1 MSKNTVNFMLH
12 IKVYKSING
21 NAYNYLLKSRDFFLV
36 RTCTVFGNRFA
47 DINLKGDLFGGV
59 TTAIISLPLALAFG
73 VASGAG
79 AEAGLWGA
87 IMVGFFAALFGGS
100 SSLISEPTGPMTVIM
115 TAVLT
120 SMMAKY
126 PETGMAMSFT
136 VVIMAGAFQVL
147 LGTLKLGKYI
157 TLMPYSVISG
167 FMSGIGVILIIL
179 QISPLLGHLAPAG
192 GVIGTLSALPD
203 NILNLKFSEL
213 FLGLLTLGILFFL
226 PQKYRRYVPAQ
237 LIALVAVTLL
247 SVIFFDTDSIRRIGE
262 IPAGLP
268 SLVLPHINADMFTT
282 MVIDALVLG
291 TLGCIDTLLTAVIGD
306 SLTRKEHDSD
316 KELRGQGLANII
328 SGLFGALPGAGATMG
343 TVTNIQVGARSPLS
357 GIIRALVLAL
367 VVLVAGGLTEPIP
380 MAVLAGIAVY
390 VGFNIL
396 DWSFIQRAH
405 KVNVQGMAIMYGV
418 MLLTVFVD
426 LIVAVGLGV
435 FISNIIIIEQ
445 LSRVQAR
452 QVKAISDADENS
464 VPLTDSE
471 RGLLDK
477 ANGKVLFFYLS
488 GPMIFSVSKAISQQH
503 SSISDYD
510 VMILDLTDVPMID
523 VTVGLAL
530 ENAIKDALDARCE
543 VLLLCPNINTRQ
555 QLEKFHVL
563 TLVPEGNTYL
573 FRYEALQASLKYV
586 KNTDL
591 LEPT

>member
-1 MSKNTVNFMLH
+1 ML
-12 IKVYKSING
+12 
-21 NAYNYLLKSRDFFLV
+21 
-36 RTCTVFGNRFA
+36 GNRFEN
-47 DINLKGDLFGGV
+47 INLKGDLFGGV

-100 SSLISEPTGPMTVIM
+100 TTLISEPTGPMTVIM
-115 TAVLT
+115 TAILT

-136 VVIMAGAFQVL
+136 VVMMAGAFQIL
-147 LGTLKLGKYI
+147 LGTLKLGKYV

-179 QISPLLGHLAPAG
+179 QLSPLLGHSAPAG
-192 GVIGTLSALPD
+192 GVLGTISALPD
-203 NILNLKFSEL
+203 TLSNINFSEL
-213 FLGLLTLGILFFL
+213 LLGILTLAVLIYF
-226 PQKYRRYVPAQ
+226 PKKYRKYVPAQ
-237 LIALVAVTLL
+237 LVALVSITLL
-247 SVIFFDTDSIRRIGE
+247 SVLLFDIDSIRRIGE

-268 SLVLPHINADMFTT
+268 SLVIPHFNADMFTT

-343 TVTNIQVGARSPLS
+343 TVTNIQVGARTPLS
-357 GIIRALVLAL
+357 GMIRAAVLAL

-390 VGFNIL
+390 VGLNIL

-405 KVNVQGMAIMYGV
+405 KVSIQGMAIMYGV

-426 LIVAVGLGV
+426 LIAAVGLGV
-435 FISNIIIIEQ
+435 FISNIIIIDK
-445 LSRVQAR
+445 LSKVQAR
-452 QVKAISDADENS
+452 KVKAISDGDDNV
-464 VPLTDSE
+464 VPLSKRE
-471 RGLLDK
+471 REILDK
-477 ANGKVLFFYLS
+477 ADGKVLFFYLS
-488 GPMIFSVSKAISQQH
+488 GPMIFSVSKAISRQH
-503 SSISDYD
+503 ASIADYQ

-530 ENAIKDALDARCE
+530 ENAIKDALDANCE
-543 VLLLCPNINTRQ
+543 VLLVCPNIETRQ
-555 QLEKFHVL
+555 QLEKFHIL
-563 TLVPEGNTYL
+563 TLISKENNYL
-573 FRYEALQASLKYV
+573 NREKALQTALTHVS
-586 KNTDL
+586 T
-591 LEPT
+591 

>member
-1 MSKNTVNFMLH
+1 M
-12 IKVYKSING
+12 
-21 NAYNYLLKSRDFFLV
+21 FL
-36 RTCTVFGNRFA
+36 NRFEN
-47 DINLKGDLFGGV
+47 INLKGDIFGGV

-87 IMVGFFAALFGGS
+87 IMVGFFAAIFGGS
-100 SSLISEPTGPMTVIM
+100 TTLISEPTGPMTVIM
-115 TAVLT
+115 TAILT

-136 VVIMAGAFQVL
+136 VVIMAGAFQIV

-179 QISPLLGHLAPAG
+179 QLSPLLGHSAPPG
-192 GVIGTLSALPD
+192 GVVGTLSELPSTLV
-203 NILNLKFSEL
+203 NVELGEL
-213 FLGLLTLGILFFL
+213 FLGLLTLGVLFYF
-226 PQKYRRYVPAQ
+226 PKQYRKYIPAQ
-237 LIALVAVTLL
+237 LVALVAVTLL
-247 SVIFFDTDSIRRIGE
+247 SIVLFDTDSIRRIGE

-268 SLVLPHINADMFTT
+268 SLVLPHFNTEMFTT

-316 KELRGQGLANII
+316 KELRGQGIANMI
-328 SGLFGALPGAGATMG
+328 SGFFGALPGAGATMG
-343 TVTNIQVGARSPLS
+343 TVTNIQVGARSPVS
-357 GIIRALVLAL
+357 GIVRALVLAL

-405 KVNVQGMAIMYGV
+405 KVSVQGMVIMYGV

-445 LSRVQAR
+445 LSREQAR
-452 QVKAISDADENS
+452 KVKAISDADEND
-464 VPLTDSE
+464 VPLTDNE
-471 RGLLDK
+471 RAILDK

-488 GPMIFSVSKAISQQH
+488 GPMIFSVSKAISRQH
-503 SSISDYD
+503 TSISDYQ
-510 VMILDLTDVPMID
+510 VMILDLTDVPMLD
-523 VTVGLAL
+523 VTVALAL
-530 ENAIKDALDARCE
+530 ENAIKDALDANCE
-543 VLLLCPNINTRQ
+543 VLLLCPNSKTRQ
-555 QLEKFHVL
+555 QLEKFSIL
-563 TLVPEGNTYL
+563 ASLANDKNYASRE
-573 FRYEALQASLKYV
+573 EALQAALDYV
-586 KNTDL
+586 LAK
-591 LEPT
+591 

>member
-1 MSKNTVNFMLH
+1 ML
-12 IKVYKSING
+12 G
-21 NAYNYLLKSRDFFLV
+21 D
-36 RTCTVFGNRFA
+36 RFQ
-47 DINLKGDLFGGV
+47 DMNLKGDLFGGV
-59 TTAIISLPLALAFG
+59 TTAVISLPLALAFG

-87 IMVGFFAALFGGS
+87 IMVGFFAALWGGS
-100 SSLISEPTGPMTVIM
+100 TTLISEPTGPMTVIM

-126 PETGMAMSFT
+126 PETGMAMAFT
-136 VVIMAGAFQVL
+136 IVMMAGAFQVL
-147 LGTLKLGKYI
+147 LGTLKLGKYV

-167 FMSGIGVILIIL
+167 FMSGIGVILILL
-179 QISPLLGHLAPAG
+179 QISPLLGQAAPAG
-192 GVIGTLSALPD
+192 GVMGTLSELPD
-203 NILNLKFSEL
+203 ILANIKFGEL
-213 FLGLLTLGILFFL
+213 FLGVLTLGILFFL
-226 PQKYRRYVPAQ
+226 PKEYRKYVPAQ

-247 SVIFFDTDSIRRIGE
+247 SMIIFDTDSIRRIGE

-268 SLVLPHINADMFTT
+268 SLVIPHFNAEMFTA

-316 KELRGQGLANII
+316 KELRGQGFANMI

-357 GIIRALVLAL
+357 GIIRAAVLAL
-367 VVLVAGGLTEPIP
+367 VVLIAGGLTEPIP

-405 KVNVQGMAIMYGV
+405 KVSVQGMAIMYGV
-418 MLLTVFVD
+418 MFLTVFVD

-435 FISNIIIIEQ
+435 FISNILVIEQ
-445 LSRVQAR
+445 LSREQTRTVR
-452 QVKAISDADENS
+452 SISDTDGDDDDL
-464 VPLTDSE
+464 PLTEDE
-471 RGLLDK
+471 RAILDRAHGKLLF
-477 ANGKVLFFYLS
+477 LYLS
-488 GPMIFSVSKAISQQH
+488 GPMIFSVSKAISRQH
-503 SSISDYD
+503 TSVSDYE

-530 ENAIKDALDARCE
+530 ENAIKDALDAQCE
-543 VLLLCPNINTRQ
+543 VFLLCPNEQTLQ
-555 QLEKFHVL
+555 ELEKFHVVD
-563 TLVPEGNTYL
+563 LVPNSNTYSL
-573 FRYEALQASLKYV
+573 RRDALEAALKYIEGS
-586 KNTDL
+586 NSTD
-591 LEPT
+591 EIPVT

>member
-1 MSKNTVNFMLH
+1 M
-12 IKVYKSING
+12 
-21 NAYNYLLKSRDFFLV
+21 
-36 RTCTVFGNRFA
+36 FGDRFN

-87 IMVGFFAALFGGS
+87 ILVGLFAALFGGS
-100 SSLISEPTGPMTVIM
+100 STLISEPTGPMTVIM

-120 SMMAKY
+120 SMVAKY
-126 PETGMAMSFT
+126 PESGIAISFT
-136 VVIMAGAFQVL
+136 IVMMAGAFQVL
-147 LGTLKLGKYI
+147 IGTLKLGKYI
-157 TLMPYSVISG
+157 TLMPYSVVSG

-179 QISPLLGHLAPAG
+179 QLSPLLGHAAPAG
-192 GVIGTLSALPD
+192 GVLGTLSALPETIS
-203 NILNLKFSEL
+203 NMKFSEF
-213 FLGLLTLGILFFL
+213 FLGLLTLGILFFF
-226 PQKYRRYVPAQ
+226 PKQYRKYVPAQ
-237 LIALVAVTLL
+237 LVALVAVTLL
-247 SVIFFDTDSIRRIGE
+247 SVIIFDFDDVRRIGE
-262 IPAGLP
+262 IPTGLP
-268 SLVLPHINADMFTT
+268 SLVVPVINGEIFTA

-316 KELRGQGLANII
+316 KELRGQGLANMI

-357 GIIRALVLAL
+357 GVIRALILAL
-367 VVLVAGGLTEPIP
+367 VVLVASGLTEPIP

-390 VGFNIL
+390 VGFGIL

-405 KVNVQGMAIMYGV
+405 RVSVQGMAIMYGV

-435 FISNIIIIEQ
+435 FISNILIIER
-445 LSRVQAR
+445 LSRVQAK
-452 QVKAISDADENS
+452 QVKAISDADEND

-471 RGLLDK
+471 RGLLDR

-488 GPMIFSVSKAISQQH
+488 GPMIFSVSKAISRQH
-503 SSISDYD
+503 SSISDYEA
-510 VMILDLTDVPMID
+510 MILDLTDVPMID

-530 ENAIKDALDARCE
+530 ENAIKDAQEAQCD
-543 VLLLCPNINTRQ
+543 VYLLCPNERVRE

-563 TLVPEGNTYL
+563 DLVPDENTFK
-573 FRYEALQASLKYV
+573 FRYEALNAAVNKVEQDEHQGAFV
-586 KNTDL
+586 
-591 LEPT
+591 

>member
-1 MSKNTVNFMLH
+1 MF
-12 IKVYKSING
+12 G
-21 NAYNYLLKSRDFFLV
+21 SRFK
-36 RTCTVFGNRFA
+36 
-47 DINLKGDLFGGV
+47 DINFKGDIFGGV

-87 IMVGFFAALFGGS
+87 IMVGLFASLFGGS
-100 SSLISEPTGPMTVIM
+100 NTLISEPTGPMTVIM

-120 SMMAKY
+120 SMMTKY
-126 PETGMAMSFT
+126 PETGMAMTFT
-136 VVIMAGAFQVL
+136 VVMMAGAFQIL
-147 LGTLKLGKYI
+147 LGTLKMGKYV

-179 QISPLLGHLAPAG
+179 QLSPLLGHAAPAG
-192 GVIGTLSALPD
+192 GVLGTLSALPET
-203 NILNLKFSEL
+203 ISNLKFNEL
-213 FLGLLTLGILFFL
+213 FLGLLTLGILFFF
-226 PQKYRRYVPAQ
+226 PKKYRKYVPAQ
-237 LIALVAVTLL
+237 LVALVAVTLL
-247 SVIFFDTDSIRRIGE
+247 SVMLFDTEDIRRIGE

-268 SLVLPHINADMFTT
+268 SLVAPHIDPDMFVE

-316 KELRGQGLANII
+316 KELRGQGLANMI

-357 GIIRALVLAL
+357 GVVRALVLAL

-405 KVNVQGMAIMYGV
+405 KVSFSGMAIMYGV

-435 FISNIIIIEQ
+435 FVSNIMVIER
-445 LSRVQAR
+445 LSREQAR
-452 QVKAISDADENS
+452 QVKAISDADEDD

-471 RGLLDK
+471 RGLLDR
-477 ANGKVLFFYLS
+477 ANGRVLFFYLS
-488 GPMIFSVSKAISQQH
+488 GPMIFSVSKAISRQH
-503 SSISDYD
+503 TSISDYD
-510 VMILDLTDVPMID
+510 VMILDLTDVPMLD

-530 ENAIKDALDARCE
+530 ENAIKDALDAHCE
-543 VLLLCPNINTRQ
+543 VYLLCPNQRTRE
-555 QLEKFHVL
+555 QLEKFHVID
-563 TLVPEGNTYL
+563 LVPDNNMYQ
-573 FRYEALQASLKYV
+573 FRYEALNAAVAHVESDQYQRMTA
-586 KNTDL
+586 
-591 LEPT
+591 

>member
-1 MSKNTVNFMLH
+1 M
-12 IKVYKSING
+12 
-21 NAYNYLLKSRDFFLV
+21 
-36 RTCTVFGNRFA
+36 FGNRFK

-59 TTAIISLPLALAFG
+59 TTAVISLPLALAFG

-100 SSLISEPTGPMTVIM
+100 TSLISEPTGPMTVIM

-126 PETGMAMSFT
+126 PETGMAISFT
-136 VVIMAGAFQVL
+136 VVMMAGAFQIL

-179 QISPLLGHLAPAG
+179 QLSPLLGHAAPTG
-192 GVIGTLSALPD
+192 GVMGTLVELPNTLL
-203 NILNLKFSEL
+203 NINFSEL
-213 FLGLLTLGILFFL
+213 FLGLLTLAILFFL
-226 PQKYRRYVPAQ
+226 PKQYRKYVPAQ
-237 LIALVAVTLL
+237 LVALVAITLL
-247 SVIFFDTDSIRRIGE
+247 SIILFNNDSIRRIGE
-262 IPAGLP
+262 IPTGLP
-268 SLVLPHINADMFTT
+268 SMIIPHFNMEIFTT

-316 KELRGQGLANII
+316 KELRGQGFANMI
-328 SGLFGALPGAGATMG
+328 SGFFGALPGAGATMG

-405 KVNVQGMAIMYGV
+405 KISVPGMAIMYGV

-426 LIVAVGLGV
+426 LIAAVGLGV
-435 FISNIIIIEQ
+435 FISNILIIER
-445 LSRVQAR
+445 LSREQVR
-452 QVKAISDADENS
+452 QVRTISDADGDD
-464 VPLTDSE
+464 VPLSDSE
-471 RGLLDK
+471 RALLDR
-477 ANGKVLFFYLS
+477 ANGKLLFLYLS
-488 GPMIFSVSKAISQQH
+488 GPMIFSVSKAISRQH
-503 SSISDYD
+503 TSVADYE

-523 VTVGLAL
+523 MTVGLAL
-530 ENAIKDALDARCE
+530 ENAIKDAQDANCE
-543 VLLLCPNINTRQ
+543 VFLLCPNKQTQQ
-555 QLEKFHVL
+555 QLEKFNVVD
-563 TLVPEGNTYL
+563 LVPGGNTYSH
-573 FRYEALQASLKYV
+573 RYEALQAALKYLDNNEV
-586 KNTDL
+586 SIAAQ
-591 LEPT
+591 PI

>member
-1 MSKNTVNFMLH
+1 L
-12 IKVYKSING
+12 
-21 NAYNYLLKSRDFFLV
+21 
-36 RTCTVFGNRFA
+36 FGNRFN
-47 DINLKGDLFGGV
+47 DISLKGDIFGGV

-100 SSLISEPTGPMTVIM
+100 TSLISEPTGPMTVIM

-120 SMMAKY
+120 SMVAKY
-126 PETGMAMSFT
+126 PESGMAMAFT
-136 VVIMAGAFQVL
+136 VVMMAGAFQIL
-147 LGTLKLGKYI
+147 LGTLKLGKYV

-179 QISPLLGHLAPAG
+179 QMSPLLGHPAPAG
-192 GVIGTLSALPD
+192 GVIGTLSELP
-203 NILNLKFSEL
+203 NTLSNLKVGEL
-213 FLGLLTLGILFFL
+213 FLGLLTLSVLFFF
-226 PQKYRRYVPAQ
+226 PKKYRKYVPAQ
-237 LIALVAVTLL
+237 LVALVSVTLL
-247 SVIFFDTDSIRRIGE
+247 SVIMFDTDSIRRIGE

-268 SLVLPHINADMFTT
+268 SLVIPHFNADMFMT
-282 MVIDALVLG
+282 MVVDALVLG

-316 KELRGQGLANII
+316 KELRGQGLANMI

-357 GIIRALVLAL
+357 GIVRALVLAL
-367 VVLVAGGLTEPIP
+367 VVLIAGSLTEPIP

-405 KVNVQGMAIMYGV
+405 KISVQGMGVMYGV

-426 LIVAVGLGV
+426 LIIAVGLGV

-445 LSRVQAR
+445 LSRAQAKH
-452 QVKAISDADENS
+452 VKAISDTDQNV
-464 VPLTDSE
+464 VPLTDGE
-471 RGLLDK
+471 RELLDK

-488 GPMIFSVSKAISQQH
+488 GPMIFSVSKAISRQH
-503 SSISDYD
+503 TTVGDYEA
-510 VMILDLTDVPMID
+510 MILDLTDVPMVD

-530 ENAIKDALDARCE
+530 ENAIKDAQDAQCE
-543 VLLLCPNINTRQ
+543 VFLLCPNKDTRE
-555 QLEKFHVL
+555 QLGKFDL
-563 TLVPEGNTYL
+563 LKMVPKKNTYE
-573 FRYEALQASLKYV
+573 FRSEALQAALNYV
-586 KNTDL
+586 DKEKLTIHC
-591 LEPT
+591 

>member
-1 MSKNTVNFMLH
+1 MR
-12 IKVYKSING
+12 KSI
-21 NAYNYLLKSRDFFLV
+21 
-36 RTCTVFGNRFA
+36 VFRGRFA
-47 DINLKGDLFGGV
+47 DIDLKGDVFGGV

-87 IMVGFFAALFGGS
+87 ILVGLFAALFGGS
-100 SSLISEPTGPMTVIM
+100 STLISEPTGPMTVIM
-115 TAVLT
+115 TAILT
-120 SMMAKY
+120 SMVARY
-126 PETGMAMSFT
+126 PEAGLAVSFT
-136 VVIMAGAFQVL
+136 VVMMAGAFQIV

-179 QISPLLGHLAPAG
+179 QLSPLLGQAAPAG
-192 GVIGTLSALPD
+192 GVMGTLTALPE
-203 NILNLKFSEL
+203 IISQMKFSEL

-226 PQKYRRYVPAQ
+226 PAQYRKQVPVQ
-237 LIALVAVTLL
+237 LVALVGVTLV
-247 SVIFFDTDSIRRIGE
+247 SVLLFDREEIRRIGV

-268 SLVLPHINADMFTT
+268 SFVIPTFNAEMFTT

-316 KELRGQGLANII
+316 KELRGQGLANMIA
-328 SGLFGALPGAGATMG
+328 GLFGALPGAGATMG

-357 GIIRALVLAL
+357 GVVRALVLAL

-405 KVNVQGMAIMYGV
+405 KVSVQGMAIMYGV

-435 FISNIIIIEQ
+435 FISNILIIER
-445 LSRVQAR
+445 LSREQAR
-452 QVKAISDADENS
+452 QVKAISDADEND

-471 RGLLDK
+471 RALLDQ

-488 GPMIFSVSKAISQQH
+488 GPMIFSVSKAIARQH
-503 SSISDYD
+503 NHISDYEA
-510 VMILDLTDVPMID
+510 MILDLTDVPMID

-530 ENAIKDALDARCE
+530 ENAINDALDAHCA
-543 VLLLCPNINTRQ
+543 VYLLCPNVHTKQ
-555 QLEKFHVL
+555 QLEKFHIL
-563 TLVPEGNTYL
+563 DLVPTEQTFS
-573 FRYEALQASLKYV
+573 FRYEALNAAV
-586 KNTDL
+586 KQVAQNR
-591 LEPT
+591 

>member
-1 MSKNTVNFMLH
+1 MF
-12 IKVYKSING
+12 G
-21 NAYNYLLKSRDFFLV
+21 SRFK
-36 RTCTVFGNRFA
+36 
-47 DINLKGDLFGGV
+47 DINFKGDIFGGV

-87 IMVGFFAALFGGS
+87 IMVGLFASLFGGS
-100 SSLISEPTGPMTVIM
+100 NTLISEPTGPMTVIM

-126 PETGMAMSFT
+126 PETGMAMTFT
-136 VVIMAGAFQVL
+136 VVMMAGAFQIL
-147 LGTLKLGKYI
+147 LGTLKMGKYV

-179 QISPLLGHLAPAG
+179 QLSPLLGHAAPTG
-192 GVIGTLSALPD
+192 GVLGTLSALPET
-203 NILNLKFSEL
+203 ISNLKFNEL
-213 FLGLLTLGILFFL
+213 FLGLLTLGILFFF
-226 PQKYRRYVPAQ
+226 PKKYRKYVPAQ
-237 LIALVAVTLL
+237 LVALVAVTLL
-247 SVIFFDTDSIRRIGE
+247 SVMLFDKEDIRRIGE

-268 SLVLPHINADMFTT
+268 SLVAPHIDPDMFVE

-316 KELRGQGLANII
+316 KELRGQGLANMI

-357 GIIRALVLAL
+357 GVVRALVLAL

-405 KVNVQGMAIMYGV
+405 KVSFSGMAIMYGV

-435 FISNIIIIEQ
+435 FVSNIMIIER
-445 LSRVQAR
+445 LSREQAR
-452 QVKAISDADENS
+452 QVKAISDADEDD

-471 RGLLDK
+471 RGLLDR
-477 ANGKVLFFYLS
+477 ANGRVLFFYLS
-488 GPMIFSVSKAISQQH
+488 GPMIFSVSKAISRQH
-503 SSISDYD
+503 TSISDYD
-510 VMILDLTDVPMID
+510 VMILDLTDVPMLD

-543 VLLLCPNINTRQ
+543 VYLLCPNQRTRE
-555 QLEKFHVL
+555 QLEKFHVID
-563 TLVPEGNTYL
+563 LVPDNNMYQ
-573 FRYEALQASLKYV
+573 FRYEALNAAVAHVESDHYQRMTA
-586 KNTDL
+586 
-591 LEPT
+591 

>member
-1 MSKNTVNFMLH
+1 MFR
-12 IKVYKSING
+12 G
-21 NAYNYLLKSRDFFLV
+21 
-36 RTCTVFGNRFA
+36 RFA
-47 DINLKGDLFGGV
+47 DIDLKGDVFGGV

-87 IMVGFFAALFGGS
+87 ILVGLFAALFGGS
-100 SSLISEPTGPMTVIM
+100 STLISEPTGPMTVIM
-115 TAVLT
+115 TAILT
-120 SMMAKY
+120 SMVSRY
-126 PETGMAMSFT
+126 PETGLAVSFT
-136 VVIMAGAFQVL
+136 VVMMAGAFQIV

-179 QISPLLGHLAPAG
+179 QLSPLLGQAAPAG
-192 GVIGTLSALPD
+192 GVMGTLTALPE
-203 NILNLKFSEL
+203 IISQMKFSEL

-226 PQKYRRYVPAQ
+226 PAQYRKQVPVQ
-237 LIALVAVTLL
+237 LVALVGVTLV
-247 SVIFFDTDSIRRIGE
+247 SVLLFDSEEIRRIGV

-268 SLVLPHINADMFTT
+268 SFVIPTFNAEMFTT

-316 KELRGQGLANII
+316 KELRGQGLANMIA
-328 SGLFGALPGAGATMG
+328 GLLGALPGAGATMG

-357 GIIRALVLAL
+357 GVVRALVLAL

-405 KVNVQGMAIMYGV
+405 KVSVQGMAIMYGV

-435 FISNIIIIEQ
+435 FISNILIIER
-445 LSRVQAR
+445 LSREQAR
-452 QVKAISDADENS
+452 QVKAISDADEND

-471 RGLLDK
+471 RALLDQ

-488 GPMIFSVSKAISQQH
+488 GPMIFSVSKAIARQH
-503 SSISDYD
+503 NHISDYEA
-510 VMILDLTDVPMID
+510 MILDLTDVPMID

-530 ENAIKDALDARCE
+530 ENAINDALDAHCA
-543 VLLLCPNINTRQ
+543 VYLLCPNVHTKQ
-555 QLEKFHVL
+555 QLEKFHIL
-563 TLVPEGNTYL
+563 DLVPTEQTFS
-573 FRYEALQASLKYV
+573 FRYEALNAAV
-586 KNTDL
+586 KQVAQNR
-591 LEPT
+591 

>member
-1 MSKNTVNFMLH
+1 MF
-12 IKVYKSING
+12 G
-21 NAYNYLLKSRDFFLV
+21 SRFK
-36 RTCTVFGNRFA
+36 
-47 DINLKGDLFGGV
+47 DINFKGDIFGGV

-87 IMVGFFAALFGGS
+87 IMVGLFASLFGGS
-100 SSLISEPTGPMTVIM
+100 NTLISEPTGPMTVIM

-126 PETGMAMSFT
+126 PETGMAMTFT
-136 VVIMAGAFQVL
+136 VVMMAGAFQIL
-147 LGTLKLGKYI
+147 LGTLKMGKYV

-179 QISPLLGHLAPAG
+179 QLSPLLGHAAPTG
-192 GVIGTLSALPD
+192 GVLGTLSALPET
-203 NILNLKFSEL
+203 ISNLKFNEL
-213 FLGLLTLGILFFL
+213 FLGLLTLGILFFF
-226 PQKYRRYVPAQ
+226 PKKYRKYVPAQ
-237 LIALVAVTLL
+237 LVALVAVTLL
-247 SVIFFDTDSIRRIGE
+247 SVMLFDTEDIRRIGE

-268 SLVLPHINADMFTT
+268 SLVAPHIDPDMFVE

-316 KELRGQGLANII
+316 KELRGQGLANMI

-357 GIIRALVLAL
+357 GVVRALVLAL

-405 KVNVQGMAIMYGV
+405 KVSFAGMAIMYGV

-435 FISNIIIIEQ
+435 FVSNIMIIER
-445 LSRVQAR
+445 LSREQAR
-452 QVKAISDADENS
+452 QVKAISDADEDD

-471 RGLLDK
+471 RGLLDR
-477 ANGKVLFFYLS
+477 ANGRVLFFYLS
-488 GPMIFSVSKAISQQH
+488 GPMIFSVSKAISRQH
-503 SSISDYD
+503 TSISDYD
-510 VMILDLTDVPMID
+510 VMILDLTDVPMLD

-543 VLLLCPNINTRQ
+543 VYLLCPNQRTRE
-555 QLEKFHVL
+555 QLEKFHVID
-563 TLVPEGNTYL
+563 LVPDNNMYQ
-573 FRYEALQASLKYV
+573 FRYEALNAAVAHVESDQYQRMTA
-586 KNTDL
+586 
-591 LEPT
+591 

>member
-1 MSKNTVNFMLH
+1 M
-12 IKVYKSING
+12 
-21 NAYNYLLKSRDFFLV
+21 
-36 RTCTVFGNRFA
+36 VFGQRFEN
-47 DINLKGDLFGGV
+47 INLKGDLFGGV

-87 IMVGFFAALFGGS
+87 IMVGLFASLFGGS
-100 SSLISEPTGPMTVIM
+100 STLISEPTGPMTVIM

-120 SMMAKY
+120 SMVAKY
-126 PETGMAMSFT
+126 PETGIAMTFT
-136 VVIMAGAFQVL
+136 VVMMAGAFQIL

-179 QISPLLGHLAPAG
+179 QLSPLLGHAAPSG

-203 NILNLKFSEL
+203 TLSNLDIKEL
-213 FLGLLTLGILFFL
+213 FLGLLTLAVLFLF
-226 PQKYRRYVPAQ
+226 PQHYRKYVPAQ
-237 LIALVAVTLL
+237 LVALVAVTLI
-247 SVIFFDTDSIRRIGE
+247 SVIIFDMDSIRRIGE

-268 SLVLPHINADMFTT
+268 SIVIPTINSDMFMT

-316 KELRGQGLANII
+316 KELRGQGLANMI

-357 GIIRALVLAL
+357 GVFRAAVLAL

-405 KVNVQGMAIMYGV
+405 KVSVQGMAIMYGV

-435 FISNIIIIEQ
+435 FISNIIIIER
-445 LSRVQAR
+445 LSREQAR
-452 QVKAISDADENS
+452 QVKAISDADEDD
-464 VPLTDSE
+464 VPLTESE

-488 GPMIFSVSKAISQQH
+488 GPMIFSVSKAISRQH
-503 SSISDYD
+503 TSISDYE

-530 ENAIKDALDARCE
+530 ENAINDALDANCK
-543 VLLLCPNINTRQ
+543 VYLLCPNKQTRE
-555 QLEKFHVL
+555 QLEKFHV
-563 TLVPEGNTYL
+563 TDLVPDENTFK
-573 FRYEALQASLKYV
+573 FRYEALKSAIKYV
-586 KNTDL
+586 SPN
-591 LEPT
+591 EE

>member
-1 MSKNTVNFMLH
+1 MV
-12 IKVYKSING
+12 
-21 NAYNYLLKSRDFFLV
+21 D
-36 RTCTVFGNRFA
+36 NRFEH
-47 DINLKGDLFGGV
+47 ISVKGDIFGGV

-87 IMVGFFAALFGGS
+87 IMVGFFAAIFGGS
-100 SSLISEPTGPMTVIM
+100 TTLISEPTGPMTVIM

-136 VVIMAGAFQVL
+136 VVMMAGAFQIL

-179 QISPLLGHLAPAG
+179 QLSPLLGSPTPTG

-203 NILNLKFSEL
+203 TIVNVHAGEL
-213 FLGLLTLGILFFL
+213 FLGLLTLGVLFYF
-226 PQKYRRYVPAQ
+226 PKEYRKYVPAQ
-237 LIALVAVTLL
+237 LVALVAITLL
-247 SVIFFDTDSIRRIGE
+247 SIVIFDTDSIRRIGE

-268 SLVLPHINADMFTT
+268 SLVMPHFNAEMFTT

-316 KELRGQGLANII
+316 KELRGQGIANML

-343 TVTNIQVGARSPLS
+343 TVTNIQVGARSPIS
-357 GIIRALVLAL
+357 GMVRALVLAL

-390 VGFNIL
+390 VGINIL

-405 KVNVQGMAIMYGV
+405 KVNIQGMAIMYGV
-418 MLLTVFVD
+418 MFLTVFVD
-426 LIVAVGLGV
+426 LIAAVGLGV

-445 LSRVQAR
+445 LSRAQAK
-452 QVKAISDADENS
+452 QVKAISDADND
-464 VPLTDSE
+464 VPLTKIE
-471 RGLLDK
+471 REMLDK
-477 ANGKVLFFYLS
+477 AQGKVLFFYLS
-488 GPMIFSVSKAISQQH
+488 GPMIFSVSKAISRQH
-503 SSISDYD
+503 SSIADYQ

-530 ENAIKDALDARCE
+530 ENAIKDAVDTQCE
-543 VLLLCPNINTRQ
+543 VLLLCPNTQTYQ
-555 QLEKFHVL
+555 QLEKFHIL
-563 TLVPEGNTYL
+563 ELISEGNNCQT
-573 FRYEALQASLKYV
+573 REQALEMALKYV
-586 KNTDL
+586 QENQA
-591 LEPT
+591 

>member
-1 MSKNTVNFMLH
+1 MF
-12 IKVYKSING
+12 G
-21 NAYNYLLKSRDFFLV
+21 SRFK
-36 RTCTVFGNRFA
+36 
-47 DINLKGDLFGGV
+47 DINFKGDIFGGV

-73 VASGAG
+73 VASGVG

-87 IMVGFFAALFGGS
+87 IMVGLFASLFGGS
-100 SSLISEPTGPMTVIM
+100 NTLISEPTGPMTVIM

-126 PETGMAMSFT
+126 PETGMAMTFT
-136 VVIMAGAFQVL
+136 VVMMAGAFQIL
-147 LGTLKLGKYI
+147 LGTLKMGKYV

-179 QISPLLGHLAPAG
+179 QLSPLLGHAAPTG
-192 GVIGTLSALPD
+192 GVLGTLSALPET
-203 NILNLKFSEL
+203 ISNLKFNEL
-213 FLGLLTLGILFFL
+213 FLGLLTLGILFFF
-226 PQKYRRYVPAQ
+226 PKKYRKYVPAQ
-237 LIALVAVTLL
+237 LVALVAVTLL
-247 SVIFFDTDSIRRIGE
+247 SVMLFDTEDIRRIGE

-268 SLVLPHINADMFTT
+268 SLVAPHIDPDMFVE

-316 KELRGQGLANII
+316 KELRGQGLANMI

-357 GIIRALVLAL
+357 GVVRALVLAL

-405 KVNVQGMAIMYGV
+405 KVSFSGMAIMYGV

-435 FISNIIIIEQ
+435 FVSNIMIIER
-445 LSRVQAR
+445 LSREQAR
-452 QVKAISDADENS
+452 QVKAISDADEDD

-471 RGLLDK
+471 RGLLDR
-477 ANGKVLFFYLS
+477 ANGRVLFFYLS
-488 GPMIFSVSKAISQQH
+488 GPMIFSVSKAISRQH
-503 SSISDYD
+503 TSISDYD
-510 VMILDLTDVPMID
+510 VMILDLTDVPMLD

-543 VLLLCPNINTRQ
+543 VYLLCPNQRTRE
-555 QLEKFHVL
+555 QLEKFHVID
-563 TLVPEGNTYL
+563 LVPDNNMYQ
-573 FRYEALQASLKYV
+573 FRYEALNAAVAHVESDHYQRMTA
-586 KNTDL
+586 
-591 LEPT
+591 

>member
-1 MSKNTVNFMLH
+1 
-12 IKVYKSING
+12 
-21 NAYNYLLKSRDFFLV
+21 LL
-36 RTCTVFGNRFA
+36 GNRF
-47 DINLKGDLFGGV
+47 DNINLKGDIFGGV

-100 SSLISEPTGPMTVIM
+100 TSLISEPTGPMTVIM

-136 VVIMAGAFQVL
+136 VVMMAGAFQIL

-179 QISPLLGHLAPAG
+179 QLSPLLGHSAPPG
-192 GVIGTLSALPD
+192 GVLGTISMLPDTLS
-203 NILNLKFSEL
+203 NIKFSEL
-213 FLGLLTLGILFFL
+213 LLGILTLGVLIYF
-226 PQKYRRYVPAQ
+226 PKQYRKYVPAQ
-237 LIALVAVTLL
+237 LVALVAVTLL
-247 SVIFFDTDSIRRIGE
+247 SMLLFDNDSIRRIGE

-268 SLVLPHINADMFTT
+268 SIVIPHFNADMFTT

-316 KELRGQGLANII
+316 KELRGQGLANMI

-357 GIIRALVLAL
+357 GMIRALVLAL

-390 VGFNIL
+390 VGLNIL

-405 KVNVQGMAIMYGV
+405 KVSIQGMSIMYGV

-426 LIVAVGLGV
+426 LIAAVGLGV
-435 FISNIIIIEQ
+435 FISNIIIIDK
-445 LSRVQAR
+445 LSKVQAR
-452 QVKAISDADENS
+452 KVKAISDGDDNV
-464 VPLTDSE
+464 VPLSISE
-471 RGLLDK
+471 REILDK
-477 ANGKVLFFYLS
+477 AEGKVLFFYLS
-488 GPMIFSVSKAISQQH
+488 GPMIFSVSKAISRQH
-503 SSISDYD
+503 ASISDYQ

-530 ENAIKDALDARCE
+530 ENAVKDALDANCE
-543 VLLLCPNINTRQ
+543 VLLICPNTETRQ

-563 TLVPEGNTYL
+563 TLVSIENNYL
-573 FRYEALQASLKYV
+573 DREQALKIALIHVS
-586 KNTDL
+586 T
-591 LEPT
+591 

>member
-1 MSKNTVNFMLH
+1 MFGQRFESVNF
-12 IKVYKSING
+12 
-21 NAYNYLLKSRDFFLV
+21 
-36 RTCTVFGNRFA
+36 
-47 DINLKGDLFGGV
+47 KGDLFGGV

-87 IMVGFFAALFGGS
+87 IMVGLFASLFGGS
-100 SSLISEPTGPMTVIM
+100 STLISEPTGPMTVIM

-120 SMMAKY
+120 SMVAKY
-126 PETGMAMSFT
+126 PETGIAMTFT
-136 VVIMAGAFQVL
+136 VVMMAGAFQIL

-179 QISPLLGHLAPAG
+179 QLSPLLGHAAPAG
-192 GVIGTLSALPD
+192 GVIGTLKALPD
-203 NILNLKFSEL
+203 TLAHLDIKEL
-213 FLGLLTLGILFFL
+213 FLGVLTLGVLFLF
-226 PQKYRRYVPAQ
+226 PQQYRKYVPAQ
-237 LIALVAVTLL
+237 LVALVVVTLI
-247 SVIFFDTDSIRRIGE
+247 SVIIFDTDSIRRIGE

-268 SLVLPHINADMFTT
+268 SIVIPTINSDMFMT

-316 KELRGQGLANII
+316 KELRGQGLANMI

-357 GIIRALVLAL
+357 GVFRAAVLAL

-405 KVNVQGMAIMYGV
+405 KVSFAGMAIMYGV

-435 FISNIIIIEQ
+435 FISNIIIIER
-445 LSRVQAR
+445 LSREQAR
-452 QVKAISDADENS
+452 QVKAISDADEDD

-471 RGLLDK
+471 RRLLDK

-488 GPMIFSVSKAISQQH
+488 GPMIFSVSKAIARQH
-503 SSISDYD
+503 SSISDYE

-530 ENAIKDALDARCE
+530 ENAINDALDANCK
-543 VLLLCPNINTRQ
+543 VYLLCPNEKTRE
-555 QLEKFHVL
+555 QLEKFHV
-563 TLVPEGNTYL
+563 TDLVPDENTFK
-573 FRYEALQASLKYV
+573 FRYEALKSAIRYV
-586 KNTDL
+586 SPD
-591 LEPT
+591 EI

>member
-1 MSKNTVNFMLH
+1 MPGH
-12 IKVYKSING
+12 
-21 NAYNYLLKSRDFFLV
+21 
-36 RTCTVFGNRFA
+36 RFEN
-47 DINLKGDLFGGV
+47 INLKGDIFGGV
-59 TTAIISLPLALAFG
+59 TTAVISLPLALAFG

-100 SSLISEPTGPMTVIM
+100 TSLISEPTGPMTVIM

-126 PETGMAMSFT
+126 PETGIAMSFT
-136 VVIMAGAFQVL
+136 VVMMAGAFQVL
-147 LGTLKLGKYI
+147 LGTLKLGKYV

-179 QISPLLGHLAPAG
+179 QLSPLLGHSAPDG
-192 GVIGTLSALPD
+192 GVLGTLSAMPEMLSTV
-203 NILNLKFSEL
+203 NYNEL
-213 FLGLLTLGILFFL
+213 LLGLLTLALLIYF
-226 PQKYRRYVPAQ
+226 PKKYRKYVPAQ
-237 LIALVAVTLL
+237 LVALVGVTLISMYL
-247 SVIFFDTDSIRRIGE
+247 FDAESIRRIGV
-262 IPAGLP
+262 IPDGLP
-268 SLVLPHINADMFTT
+268 SLVIPHFNADMFTT

-316 KELRGQGLANII
+316 KELRGQGIANMI

-357 GIIRALVLAL
+357 GMVRALVLTL

-390 VGFNIL
+390 VGINIL

-405 KVNVQGMAIMYGV
+405 KVSIQSMGVMYGV

-435 FISNIIIIEQ
+435 FIANIIIIEQ
-445 LSRVQAR
+445 LSRAQAR
-452 QVKAISDADENS
+452 QVKAISDTDND
-464 VPLTDSE
+464 VPLTVRE
-471 RGLLDK
+471 RAILEK

-488 GPMIFSVSKAISQQH
+488 GPMIFSVSKAISRQH
-503 SSISDYD
+503 TSISDYQ
-510 VMILDLTDVPMID
+510 VMILDLSDVPMID

-530 ENAIKDALDARCE
+530 ENAIKDALDAQCE
-543 VLLLCPNINTRQ
+543 VLLLCPNVETRKR
-555 QLEKFHVL
+555 LEKLKVL
-563 TLVPEGNTYL
+563 GLISSNNHCTSREQ
-573 FRYEALQASLKYV
+573 ALQSALTHISA
-586 KNTDL
+586 
-591 LEPT
+591 

>member
-1 MSKNTVNFMLH
+1 M
-12 IKVYKSING
+12 
-21 NAYNYLLKSRDFFLV
+21 
-36 RTCTVFGNRFA
+36 VFGSRFK
-47 DINLKGDLFGGV
+47 DINFKGDIFGGV

-87 IMVGFFAALFGGS
+87 IMVGLFASLFGGS
-100 SSLISEPTGPMTVIM
+100 NTLISEPTGPMTVIM

-126 PETGMAMSFT
+126 PETGMAMTFT
-136 VVIMAGAFQVL
+136 VVMMAGAFQIL
-147 LGTLKLGKYI
+147 LGTLKMGKYV

-179 QISPLLGHLAPAG
+179 QLSPLLGHAAPTG
-192 GVIGTLSALPD
+192 GVLGTLSALPET
-203 NILNLKFSEL
+203 ISNLKFNEL
-213 FLGLLTLGILFFL
+213 FLGLLTLGILFFF
-226 PQKYRRYVPAQ
+226 PKKYRKYVPAQ
-237 LIALVAVTLL
+237 LVALVAVTLL
-247 SVIFFDTDSIRRIGE
+247 SVMLFDTEDIRRIGE

-268 SLVLPHINADMFTT
+268 SLVAPHIDLDMFVE

-316 KELRGQGLANII
+316 KELRGQGLANMI

-357 GIIRALVLAL
+357 GVVRALVLAL

-405 KVNVQGMAIMYGV
+405 KVSFSGMAIMYGV

-435 FISNIIIIEQ
+435 FVSNIMIIER
-445 LSRVQAR
+445 LSREQAR
-452 QVKAISDADENS
+452 QVKAISDADEDD

-471 RGLLDK
+471 RGLLDR
-477 ANGKVLFFYLS
+477 ANGRVLFFYLS
-488 GPMIFSVSKAISQQH
+488 GPMIFSVSKAISRQH
-503 SSISDYD
+503 TSISDYD
-510 VMILDLTDVPMID
+510 VMILDLTDVPMLD

-543 VLLLCPNINTRQ
+543 VYLLCPNQRTRE
-555 QLEKFHVL
+555 QLEKFHVID
-563 TLVPEGNTYL
+563 LVPDNNMYQ
-573 FRYEALQASLKYV
+573 FRYEALNAAVAHVESDQYQRMTA
-586 KNTDL
+586 
-591 LEPT
+591 

>member
-1 MSKNTVNFMLH
+1 MF
-12 IKVYKSING
+12 G
-21 NAYNYLLKSRDFFLV
+21 SRFK
-36 RTCTVFGNRFA
+36 
-47 DINLKGDLFGGV
+47 DINFKGDIFGGV

-87 IMVGFFAALFGGS
+87 IMVGLFASLFGGS
-100 SSLISEPTGPMTVIM
+100 NTLISEPTGPMTVIM

-126 PETGMAMSFT
+126 PETGMAMTFT
-136 VVIMAGAFQVL
+136 VVMMAGAFQIL
-147 LGTLKLGKYI
+147 LGTLKMGKYV

-179 QISPLLGHLAPAG
+179 QLSPLLGHAAPTG
-192 GVIGTLSALPD
+192 GVLGTLSALPET
-203 NILNLKFSEL
+203 ISNLKFNEL
-213 FLGLLTLGILFFL
+213 FLGLLTLGILFFF
-226 PQKYRRYVPAQ
+226 PKKYRKYVPAQ
-237 LIALVAVTLL
+237 LVALVAVTLL
-247 SVIFFDTDSIRRIGE
+247 SVMLFDTEDIRRIGE

-268 SLVLPHINADMFTT
+268 SLVAPHIDPDMFVE

-316 KELRGQGLANII
+316 KELRGQGLANMI

-357 GIIRALVLAL
+357 GVVRALVLAL

-405 KVNVQGMAIMYGV
+405 KVSFSGMAIMYGV

-435 FISNIIIIEQ
+435 FVSNIMIIER
-445 LSRVQAR
+445 LSREQAR
-452 QVKAISDADENS
+452 QVKAISDADEDD

-471 RGLLDK
+471 RALLDR
-477 ANGKVLFFYLS
+477 ANGRVLFFYLS
-488 GPMIFSVSKAISQQH
+488 GPMIFSVSKAISRQH
-503 SSISDYD
+503 TSISDYD
-510 VMILDLTDVPMID
+510 VMILDLTDVPMLD

-530 ENAIKDALDARCE
+530 ENAIKDALDAHCE
-543 VLLLCPNINTRQ
+543 VYLLCPNQRTRE
-555 QLEKFHVL
+555 QLEKFHVID
-563 TLVPEGNTYL
+563 LVPDNNMYQ
-573 FRYEALQASLKYV
+573 FRYEALNAAVAHVESDHYQRMTA
-586 KNTDL
+586 
-591 LEPT
+591 

>member
-1 MSKNTVNFMLH
+1 MF
-12 IKVYKSING
+12 G
-21 NAYNYLLKSRDFFLV
+21 SRFK
-36 RTCTVFGNRFA
+36 
-47 DINLKGDLFGGV
+47 DINFKGDIFGGV

-87 IMVGFFAALFGGS
+87 IMVGLFASLFGGS
-100 SSLISEPTGPMTVIM
+100 NTLISEPTGPMTVIM

-120 SMMAKY
+120 SMMVKY
-126 PETGMAMSFT
+126 PETGMAMTFT
-136 VVIMAGAFQVL
+136 VVMMAGAFQIL
-147 LGTLKLGKYI
+147 LGTLKMGKYV

-179 QISPLLGHLAPAG
+179 QLSPLLGHAAPAG
-192 GVIGTLSALPD
+192 GVLGTLSALPET
-203 NILNLKFSEL
+203 ISNLKFNEL
-213 FLGLLTLGILFFL
+213 FLGLLTLGILFFF
-226 PQKYRRYVPAQ
+226 PKKYRKYVPAQ
-237 LIALVAVTLL
+237 LVALVAVTLL
-247 SVIFFDTDSIRRIGE
+247 SVMLFDTEDIRRIGE

-268 SLVLPHINADMFTT
+268 SLVAPHIDPDMFVE

-316 KELRGQGLANII
+316 KELRGQGLANMI

-357 GIIRALVLAL
+357 GVVRALVLAL

-405 KVNVQGMAIMYGV
+405 KVSFSGMAIMYGV

-435 FISNIIIIEQ
+435 FVSNIMIIER
-445 LSRVQAR
+445 LSREQAR
-452 QVKAISDADENS
+452 QVKAISDADEDD

-471 RGLLDK
+471 RGLLDR
-477 ANGKVLFFYLS
+477 ANGRVLFFYLS
-488 GPMIFSVSKAISQQH
+488 GPMIFSVSKAISRQH
-503 SSISDYD
+503 TSISDYD
-510 VMILDLTDVPMID
+510 VMILDLTDVPMLD

-543 VLLLCPNINTRQ
+543 VYLLCPNQRTRE
-555 QLEKFHVL
+555 QLEKFHVID
-563 TLVPEGNTYL
+563 LVPDNNMYQ
-573 FRYEALQASLKYV
+573 FRYEALNAAVAHVESDHYQRMTA
-586 KNTDL
+586 
-591 LEPT
+591 

>member
-1 MSKNTVNFMLH
+1 MLQP
-12 IKVYKSING
+12 IYAVF
-21 NAYNYLLKSRDFFLV
+21 YLENNVVL
-36 RTCTVFGNRFA
+36 GNRFEN
-47 DINLKGDLFGGV
+47 INLKGDIFGGV

-100 SSLISEPTGPMTVIM
+100 TTLISEPTGPMTVIM

-136 VVIMAGAFQVL
+136 VVMMAGAFQVI
-147 LGTLKLGKYI
+147 LGTLKLGKYV

-179 QISPLLGHLAPAG
+179 QLSPLLGHSAPAG
-192 GVIGTLSALPD
+192 GVIGTLSAIPD
-203 NILNLKFSEL
+203 TLVNMDFSEL
-213 FLGLLTLGILFFL
+213 FLGLLTLAVLFYF
-226 PQKYRRYVPAQ
+226 PKKYRKYVPAQ
-237 LIALVAVTLL
+237 LVALVAVTLL
-247 SVIFFDTDSIRRIGE
+247 SVFFFDSESIRRIGE

-268 SLVLPHINADMFTT
+268 SLVLPHFNADMFTN
-282 MVIDALVLG
+282 MVLDALVLG

-316 KELRGQGLANII
+316 KELRGQGIANMI

-343 TVTNIQVGARSPLS
+343 TVTNIHVGARSPVS
-357 GIIRALVLAL
+357 GMVRALVLAL

-380 MAVLAGIAVY
+380 MAVLAGIAIY
-390 VGFNIL
+390 VGLNIL

-405 KVNVQGMAIMYGV
+405 KVSIQGMAIMYGV

-435 FISNIIIIEQ
+435 FISNIIIIEK
-445 LSRVQAR
+445 LSREQAR
-452 QVKAISDADENS
+452 KVKAISDADEND
-464 VPLTDSE
+464 VPLTDHE
-471 RGLLDK
+471 RVLLDK
-477 ANGKVLFFYLS
+477 AGGKVLFFYLS
-488 GPMIFSVSKAISQQH
+488 GPMIFSVSKAISRQH
-503 SSISDYD
+503 ASISDYQ
-510 VMILDLTDVPMID
+510 VMILDLSDVPMID

-530 ENAIKDALDARCE
+530 ENAVKDAQDSNCE
-543 VLLLCPNINTRQ
+543 VLLLCPNRGTRE
-555 QLEKFHVL
+555 QLKKFHIL
-563 TLVPEGNTYL
+563 DLIANANNYTHREQ
-573 FRYEALQASLKYV
+573 ALQAALNHVATEKYQ
-586 KNTDL
+586 T
-591 LEPT
+591 TRS

>member
-1 MSKNTVNFMLH
+1 MF
-12 IKVYKSING
+12 G
-21 NAYNYLLKSRDFFLV
+21 SRFE
-36 RTCTVFGNRFA
+36 
-47 DINLKGDLFGGV
+47 DINFKGDVFGGV

-87 IMVGFFAALFGGS
+87 IMVGLFASLFGGS
-100 SSLISEPTGPMTVIM
+100 NTLISEPTGPMTVIM

-126 PETGMAMSFT
+126 PETGMAMTFT
-136 VVIMAGAFQVL
+136 VVMMAGAFQIL
-147 LGTLKLGKYI
+147 LGTLKLGKYV

-179 QISPLLGHLAPAG
+179 QLSPLMGHAAPSG
-192 GVIGTLSALPD
+192 GVLGTLSALPET
-203 NILNLKFSEL
+203 ISNLKFSEL
-213 FLGLLTLGILFFL
+213 FLGLLTLGILFFF
-226 PQKYRRYVPAQ
+226 PKQYRKYVPAQ
-237 LIALVAVTLL
+237 LVALVAVTLL
-247 SVIFFDTDSIRRIGE
+247 SVMLFDTEDIRRIGE

-268 SLVLPHINADMFTT
+268 SLVAPHIDPDMFVE

-316 KELRGQGLANII
+316 KELRGQGLANMI

-357 GIIRALVLAL
+357 GVIRALMLAL

-405 KVNVQGMAIMYGV
+405 KVSFSGMAVMYGV

-435 FISNIIIIEQ
+435 FISNIIIIER
-445 LSRVQAR
+445 LSREQAR
-452 QVKAISDADENS
+452 QVKAISDADEDD

-471 RGLLDK
+471 RGLLDR
-477 ANGKVLFFYLS
+477 ANSKVLFFYLS
-488 GPMIFSVSKAISQQH
+488 GPMIFSVSKAISRQH

-530 ENAIKDALDARCE
+530 ENAIKDALDANCA
-543 VLLLCPNINTRQ
+543 VYLLCPNERTRE
-555 QLEKFHVL
+555 QLEKFHVID
-563 TLVPEGNTYL
+563 LVPNDNMYQ
-573 FRYEALQASLKYV
+573 FRYEALNAAVAHVEADQYQRITA
-586 KNTDL
+586 
-591 LEPT
+591 

>member
-1 MSKNTVNFMLH
+1 MS
-12 IKVYKSING
+12 G
-21 NAYNYLLKSRDFFLV
+21 SRFE
-36 RTCTVFGNRFA
+36 
-47 DINLKGDLFGGV
+47 DINFKGDVFGGV

-87 IMVGFFAALFGGS
+87 IMVGLFASLFGGS
-100 SSLISEPTGPMTVIM
+100 NTLISEPTGPMTVIM

-126 PETGMAMSFT
+126 PETGMAMTFT
-136 VVIMAGAFQVL
+136 VVMMAGAFQIL
-147 LGTLKLGKYI
+147 LGTLKLGKYV

-179 QISPLLGHLAPAG
+179 QLSPLMGHAAPSG
-192 GVIGTLSALPD
+192 GVLGTLSALPET
-203 NILNLKFSEL
+203 ISNLKFSEL
-213 FLGLLTLGILFFL
+213 FLGLLTLGILFFF
-226 PQKYRRYVPAQ
+226 PKQYRKYVPAQ
-237 LIALVAVTLL
+237 LVALVAVTLL
-247 SVIFFDTDSIRRIGE
+247 SVILFDTEDIRRIGE

-268 SLVLPHINADMFTT
+268 SLVAPYIDTDMFVE

-316 KELRGQGLANII
+316 KELRGQGLANMI

-357 GIIRALVLAL
+357 GVIRALMLAL

-405 KVNVQGMAIMYGV
+405 KVSFSGMAVMYGV

-435 FISNIIIIEQ
+435 FISNIIIIER
-445 LSRVQAR
+445 LSREQAR
-452 QVKAISDADENS
+452 QVKAISDADEDD

-471 RGLLDK
+471 RGLLDR

-488 GPMIFSVSKAISQQH
+488 GPMIFSVSKAISRQH

-530 ENAIKDALDARCE
+530 ENAIKDALDANCA
-543 VLLLCPNINTRQ
+543 VYLLCPNERTRE
-555 QLEKFHVL
+555 QLEKFHVID
-563 TLVPEGNTYL
+563 LVPDENMYQ
-573 FRYEALQASLKYV
+573 FRYEALNAAAAHVEADQYQRITA
-586 KNTDL
+586 
-591 LEPT
+591 

>member
-1 MSKNTVNFMLH
+1 M
-12 IKVYKSING
+12 
-21 NAYNYLLKSRDFFLV
+21 
-36 RTCTVFGNRFA
+36 
-47 DINLKGDLFGGV
+47 LKGDLFGGV

-87 IMVGFFAALFGGS
+87 IMVGLFASLFGGS
-100 SSLISEPTGPMTVIM
+100 STLISEPTGPMTVIM

-120 SMMAKY
+120 SMVAKY
-126 PETGMAMSFT
+126 PETGIAMTFT
-136 VVIMAGAFQVL
+136 VVMMAGAFQIL

-179 QISPLLGHLAPAG
+179 QLSPLLGHAAPSG

-203 NILNLKFSEL
+203 TLSNLDIKEL
-213 FLGLLTLGILFFL
+213 FLGLLTLVVLFLF
-226 PQKYRRYVPAQ
+226 PQHYRKYVPAQ
-237 LIALVAVTLL
+237 LVALVAVTLI
-247 SVIFFDTDSIRRIGE
+247 SVIIFDMDSIRRIGE

-268 SLVLPHINADMFTT
+268 SIVIPTINSDMFMT

-316 KELRGQGLANII
+316 KELRGQGLANMI

-357 GIIRALVLAL
+357 GVFRAAVLAL

-405 KVNVQGMAIMYGV
+405 KVSVQGMAIMYGV

-435 FISNIIIIEQ
+435 FISNIIIIER
-445 LSRVQAR
+445 LSREQAR
-452 QVKAISDADENS
+452 QVKAISDADEDD
-464 VPLTDSE
+464 VPLTESE

-488 GPMIFSVSKAISQQH
+488 GPMIFSVSKAISRQH
-503 SSISDYD
+503 TSISDYE

-530 ENAIKDALDARCE
+530 ENAINDALDANCK
-543 VLLLCPNINTRQ
+543 VYLLCPNKQTRE
-555 QLEKFHVL
+555 QLEKFHV
-563 TLVPEGNTYL
+563 TDLVPDENTFK
-573 FRYEALQASLKYV
+573 FRYEALKSAIKYV
-586 KNTDL
+586 SPS
-591 LEPT
+591 EE

>member
-1 MSKNTVNFMLH
+1 MF
-12 IKVYKSING
+12 G
-21 NAYNYLLKSRDFFLV
+21 SRFE
-36 RTCTVFGNRFA
+36 
-47 DINLKGDLFGGV
+47 DINFKGDVFGGV

-87 IMVGFFAALFGGS
+87 IMVGLFASLFGGS
-100 SSLISEPTGPMTVIM
+100 NTLISEPTGPMTVIM

-126 PETGMAMSFT
+126 PETGMAMTFT
-136 VVIMAGAFQVL
+136 VVMMAGAFQIL
-147 LGTLKLGKYI
+147 LGTLKLGKYV

-179 QISPLLGHLAPAG
+179 QLSPLMGHAAPSG
-192 GVIGTLSALPD
+192 GVLGTLSALPES
-203 NILNLKFSEL
+203 ISNLKFSEL
-213 FLGLLTLGILFFL
+213 FLGLLTLGILFFF
-226 PQKYRRYVPAQ
+226 PKQYRKYVPAQ
-237 LIALVAVTLL
+237 LVALVAVTLL
-247 SVIFFDTDSIRRIGE
+247 SVILFDTEDIRRIGE

-268 SLVLPHINADMFTT
+268 SLVAPYIDTDMFVE

-316 KELRGQGLANII
+316 KELRGQGLANMI

-357 GIIRALVLAL
+357 GVIRALMLAL

-405 KVNVQGMAIMYGV
+405 KVSFSGMAVMYGV

-435 FISNIIIIEQ
+435 FISNIIIIER
-445 LSRVQAR
+445 LSREQAR
-452 QVKAISDADENS
+452 QVKAISDADEDD

-471 RGLLDK
+471 RGLLDR

-488 GPMIFSVSKAISQQH
+488 GPMIFSVSKAISRQH

-530 ENAIKDALDARCE
+530 ENAIKDALDANCA
-543 VLLLCPNINTRQ
+543 VYLLCPNERTRE
-555 QLEKFHVL
+555 QLEKFHVID
-563 TLVPEGNTYL
+563 LVPDENMYQ
-573 FRYEALQASLKYV
+573 FRYEALNAAVAHVEADQYQRITA
-586 KNTDL
+586 
-591 LEPT
+591 

>member
-1 MSKNTVNFMLH
+1 L
-12 IKVYKSING
+12 
-21 NAYNYLLKSRDFFLV
+21 
-36 RTCTVFGNRFA
+36 FGNRFK

-59 TTAIISLPLALAFG
+59 TTAVISLPLALAFG

-100 SSLISEPTGPMTVIM
+100 TSLISEPTGPMTVIM

-120 SMMAKY
+120 SMIAKY
-126 PETGMAMSFT
+126 PETGMAITFT
-136 VVIMAGAFQVL
+136 VVMMAGAFQVL
-147 LGTLKLGKYI
+147 LGTLKLGKYV

-179 QISPLLGHLAPAG
+179 QLSPLLGHAAPTG
-192 GVIGTLSALPD
+192 GVMGTLVELPNTLA
-203 NILNLKFSEL
+203 NINFNEL
-213 FLGLLTLGILFFL
+213 FLGLLTLAILFFF
-226 PQKYRRYVPAQ
+226 PKQYRKYVPAQ
-237 LIALVAVTLL
+237 LVALVAITLL
-247 SVIFFDTDSIRRIGE
+247 SIFLFNSDSIRRIGE
-262 IPAGLP
+262 IPTGLP
-268 SLVLPHINADMFTT
+268 SVIIPHFNLDIFTT

-316 KELRGQGLANII
+316 KELRGQGFANMI

-405 KVNVQGMAIMYGV
+405 KISVPGMTIMYGV

-426 LIVAVGLGV
+426 LIAAVGLGV
-435 FISNIIIIEQ
+435 FISNILIIER
-445 LSRVQAR
+445 LSREQVR
-452 QVKAISDADENS
+452 QVRTISDTDGDN
-464 VPLTDSE
+464 VPLNDSE
-471 RGLLDK
+471 RALLDR
-477 ANGKVLFFYLS
+477 ANGKLLFLYLS
-488 GPMIFSVSKAISQQH
+488 GPMIFSVSKAISRQH
-503 SSISDYD
+503 TKVSDYE

-523 VTVGLAL
+523 MTVGLAL
-530 ENAIKDALDARCE
+530 ENAIKDAQDAQCE
-543 VLLLCPNINTRQ
+543 VFLLCPNVQTQQ
-555 QLEKFHVL
+555 QLEKFNIVD
-563 TLVPEGNTYL
+563 LVPGGYTYSH
-573 FRYEALQASLKYV
+573 RYEALQAALKYLDNNEV
-586 KNTDL
+586 KVAVQVV
-591 LEPT
+591 

>member
-1 MSKNTVNFMLH
+1 MTFYFLKLNAG
-12 IKVYKSING
+12 KS
-21 NAYNYLLKSRDFFLV
+21 A
-36 RTCTVFGNRFA
+36 VFGSRFE
-47 DINLKGDLFGGV
+47 DINFKGDVFGGV

-87 IMVGFFAALFGGS
+87 IMVGLFASLFGGS
-100 SSLISEPTGPMTVIM
+100 NTLISEPTGPMTVIM

-126 PETGMAMSFT
+126 PETGMAMTFT
-136 VVIMAGAFQVL
+136 VVMMAGAFQIL
-147 LGTLKLGKYI
+147 LGTLKLGKYV

-179 QISPLLGHLAPAG
+179 QLSPLMGHAAPSG
-192 GVIGTLSALPD
+192 GVLGTLSALPET
-203 NILNLKFSEL
+203 ISNLKFSEL
-213 FLGLLTLGILFFL
+213 FLGLLTLGILFFF
-226 PQKYRRYVPAQ
+226 PKQYRKYVPAQ
-237 LIALVAVTLL
+237 LVALVAVTLL
-247 SVIFFDTDSIRRIGE
+247 SVMFFDTEDIRRIGE

-268 SLVLPHINADMFTT
+268 SLVAPHIDPDMFVE

-316 KELRGQGLANII
+316 KELRGQGLANMI

-357 GIIRALVLAL
+357 GVIRALMLAL

-405 KVNVQGMAIMYGV
+405 KVSFSGMAVMYGV

-435 FISNIIIIEQ
+435 FISNIIIIER
-445 LSRVQAR
+445 LSREQAR
-452 QVKAISDADENS
+452 QVKAISDADEDD

-471 RGLLDK
+471 RGLLDR

-488 GPMIFSVSKAISQQH
+488 GPMIFSVSKAISRQH

-530 ENAIKDALDARCE
+530 ENAIKDALDANCA
-543 VLLLCPNINTRQ
+543 VYLLCPNERTRE
-555 QLEKFHVL
+555 QLEKFHVID
-563 TLVPEGNTYL
+563 LVPNDNMYQ
-573 FRYEALQASLKYV
+573 FRYEALNAAVAHVEADQYQRITA
-586 KNTDL
+586 
-591 LEPT
+591 

>member
-1 MSKNTVNFMLH
+1 M
-12 IKVYKSING
+12 
-21 NAYNYLLKSRDFFLV
+21 
-36 RTCTVFGNRFA
+36 FGDRFN

-87 IMVGFFAALFGGS
+87 ILVGLFAALFGGS
-100 SSLISEPTGPMTVIM
+100 STLISEPTGPMTVIM

-120 SMMAKY
+120 SMVAKY
-126 PETGMAMSFT
+126 PESGIAISFT
-136 VVIMAGAFQVL
+136 IVMMAGAFQVL
-147 LGTLKLGKYI
+147 IGTLKLGKYI
-157 TLMPYSVISG
+157 TLMPYSVVSG

-179 QISPLLGHLAPAG
+179 QLSPLLGHAAPAG
-192 GVIGTLSALPD
+192 GVLGTLSALPEIIS
-203 NILNLKFSEL
+203 NMKFSEF
-213 FLGLLTLGILFFL
+213 FLGLLTLGILFFF
-226 PQKYRRYVPAQ
+226 PKQYRKYVPAQ
-237 LIALVAVTLL
+237 LVALVAVTLL
-247 SVIFFDTDSIRRIGE
+247 SVIIFDFDDVRRIGE
-262 IPAGLP
+262 IPTGLP
-268 SLVLPHINADMFTT
+268 SLVVPVINGEIFTA

-316 KELRGQGLANII
+316 KELRGQGFANMI

-357 GIIRALVLAL
+357 GVIRALILAL
-367 VVLVAGGLTEPIP
+367 VVLVASGLTEPIP

-390 VGFNIL
+390 VGFGIL

-405 KVNVQGMAIMYGV
+405 RVSVQGMAIMYGV

-435 FISNIIIIEQ
+435 FISNILIIER
-445 LSRVQAR
+445 LSRVQAK
-452 QVKAISDADENS
+452 QVKAISDADEND

-471 RGLLDK
+471 RGLLDR

-488 GPMIFSVSKAISQQH
+488 GPMIFSVSKAISRQH
-503 SSISDYD
+503 SSISDYEA
-510 VMILDLTDVPMID
+510 MILDLTDVPMID

-530 ENAIKDALDARCE
+530 ENAIKDAQEAQCD
-543 VLLLCPNINTRQ
+543 VYLLCPNERVRE

-563 TLVPEGNTYL
+563 DLVPDENTFK
-573 FRYEALQASLKYV
+573 FRYEALNAAVNKVEQDEHQGAFV
-586 KNTDL
+586 
-591 LEPT
+591 

>member
-1 MSKNTVNFMLH
+1 MTFYFLKLNAG
-12 IKVYKSING
+12 KS
-21 NAYNYLLKSRDFFLV
+21 A
-36 RTCTVFGNRFA
+36 VFGSRFE
-47 DINLKGDLFGGV
+47 DINFKGDVFGGV

-87 IMVGFFAALFGGS
+87 IMVGLFASLFGGS
-100 SSLISEPTGPMTVIM
+100 NTLISEPTGPMTVIM

-126 PETGMAMSFT
+126 PETGMAMTFT
-136 VVIMAGAFQVL
+136 VVMMAGAFQIL
-147 LGTLKLGKYI
+147 LGTLKLGKYV

-179 QISPLLGHLAPAG
+179 QLSPLMGHAAPSG
-192 GVIGTLSALPD
+192 GVLGTLSALPET
-203 NILNLKFSEL
+203 ISNLKFSEL
-213 FLGLLTLGILFFL
+213 FLGLLTLGILFFF
-226 PQKYRRYVPAQ
+226 PKQYRKYIPAQ
-237 LIALVAVTLL
+237 LVALVVVTLL
-247 SVIFFDTDSIRRIGE
+247 SVMFFDTEDIRRIGE

-268 SLVLPHINADMFTT
+268 SLVAPHIDPDMFVE

-316 KELRGQGLANII
+316 KELRGQGLANMI

-357 GIIRALVLAL
+357 GVIRALMLAL

-405 KVNVQGMAIMYGV
+405 KVSFSGMAVMYGV

-435 FISNIIIIEQ
+435 FISNIIIIER
-445 LSRVQAR
+445 LSREQAR
-452 QVKAISDADENS
+452 QVKAISDADEDD

-471 RGLLDK
+471 RGLLDR

-488 GPMIFSVSKAISQQH
+488 GPMIFSVSKAISRQH

-530 ENAIKDALDARCE
+530 ENAIKDALDANCA
-543 VLLLCPNINTRQ
+543 VYLLCPNERTRE
-555 QLEKFHVL
+555 QLEKFHVID
-563 TLVPEGNTYL
+563 LVPNDNMYQ
-573 FRYEALQASLKYV
+573 FRYEALNAAVAHVEADQYQRITA
-586 KNTDL
+586 
-591 LEPT
+591 

>member
-1 MSKNTVNFMLH
+1 MF
-12 IKVYKSING
+12 G
-21 NAYNYLLKSRDFFLV
+21 SRFK
-36 RTCTVFGNRFA
+36 
-47 DINLKGDLFGGV
+47 DINFKGDIFGGV

-87 IMVGFFAALFGGS
+87 IMVGLFASLFGGS
-100 SSLISEPTGPMTVIM
+100 NTLISEPTGPMTVIM

-126 PETGMAMSFT
+126 PETGMAMTFT
-136 VVIMAGAFQVL
+136 VVMMAGAFQIL
-147 LGTLKLGKYI
+147 LGTLKMGKYV

-179 QISPLLGHLAPAG
+179 QLSPLLGHAAPTG
-192 GVIGTLSALPD
+192 GVLGTLSALPET
-203 NILNLKFSEL
+203 ISNLKFNEL
-213 FLGLLTLGILFFL
+213 FLGLLTLGILFFF
-226 PQKYRRYVPAQ
+226 PKKYRKYVPAQ
-237 LIALVAVTLL
+237 LVALVAVTLL
-247 SVIFFDTDSIRRIGE
+247 SVMLFDTEDIRRIGE

-268 SLVLPHINADMFTT
+268 SLVAPHIDPDMFVE

-316 KELRGQGLANII
+316 KELRGQGLANMI

-343 TVTNIQVGARSPLS
+343 TVANIQVGARSPLS
-357 GIIRALVLAL
+357 GVVRALVLAL

-405 KVNVQGMAIMYGV
+405 KVSFSGMAIMYGV

-435 FISNIIIIEQ
+435 FVSNIMIIER
-445 LSRVQAR
+445 LSREQAR
-452 QVKAISDADENS
+452 QVKAISDADEDD

-471 RGLLDK
+471 RGLLDR
-477 ANGKVLFFYLS
+477 ANGRVLFFYLS
-488 GPMIFSVSKAISQQH
+488 GPMIFSVSKAISRQH
-503 SSISDYD
+503 TSISDYD
-510 VMILDLTDVPMID
+510 VMILDLTDVPMLD

-543 VLLLCPNINTRQ
+543 VYLLCPNQRTRE
-555 QLEKFHVL
+555 QLEKFHVID
-563 TLVPEGNTYL
+563 LVPDNNMYQ
-573 FRYEALQASLKYV
+573 FRYEALNAAVAHVESDHYQRMTA
-586 KNTDL
+586 
-591 LEPT
+591 